1 MIFPFHYSIC
11 YSRSAEWICTASMPL
26 FKEALEVFACF
37 DSVARI
43 FFFFPIMLLKY
54 MLLYRGNW
62 RNKTFIWNIL
72 LYFQGLCVSAQC
84 TCSGLIFALF
94 PRFPW
99 RNSLRIHFQFSRR
112 LFSINKAKSTD
123 FPSSRTRKAYQKTV
137 DSTISQLFTTKFI
150 SPCSRYAWR
159 QTSTS
164 DPDLFL
170 PAMTFRNA
178 VFKATLFK
186 L

>member
-1 MIFPFHYSIC
+1 
-11 YSRSAEWICTASMPL
+11 
-26 FKEALEVFACF
+26 
-37 DSVARI
+37 
-43 FFFFPIMLLKY
+43 MLLRY
-54 MLLYRGNW
+54 MLLYRENR

-72 LYFQGLCVSAQC
+72 LYFQGLSVSAR
-84 TCSGLIFALF
+84 CSCFCLKFAFF
-94 PRFPW
+94 PRFSW